1 MRWQGAVKKHPQ
13 TYDWL
18 GQGSRF
24 DFFSGYGGYVVHRF
38 GPHRC
43 GHNDRA
49 GTEIGTRCRVI
60 NHIRVRKYRSTIQT
74 LNPTVKGG

>member
-1 MRWQGAVKKHPQ
+1 VRWQGAVKKHPQ

-24 DFFSGYGGYVVHRF
+24 DFLSGYGGYVVQRF
-38 GPHRC
+38 GPHRPQTTTVLVPKLVL
-43 GHNDRA
+43 GA
-49 GTEIGTRCRVI
+49 GLI